1 MGTALSVEDGII
13 ELFSVDKKVAEL
25 AASSISWD
33 WSKEPPVEKCFEKTT
48 EVVTIDHQKKSNPPR
63 GKPIP
68 SKQN

>member
-25 AASSISWD
+25 AASSIGWD

-48 EVVTIDHQKKSNPPR
+48 EVVTIDH
-63 GKPIP
+63 
-68 SKQN
+68 